1 MSFVENQLDIFQKKH
16 KNKQLETHTQ
26 GLHYMKIIFA
36 PKFSVRI
43 SGNTNALSF
52 DTTTLKLSLGSET
65 HIQFPISAIQEKEF
79 VATQINQNT
88 TIEAMDIPTVPT
100 HTDLVPTTTSDVQ
113 KPNIEKSKPTKSRR
127 LGQVSAE
134 EKTPSNELAAEI
146 DMPQGKDLS
155 KFSTNV
161 GPRVRRRSSSD
172 YQRVQSP
179 AVTLLHSDLTH
190 EEIQKILSACQTQK
204 TRKEIVD
211 LFVVLDEKDFQSV
224 NTQKV
229 FFSQLCQKY
238 IWDLVALKLL
248 APSEIQSNP
257 LLTKRARNQKFSLTR
272 HGRDTLDFANK
283 LITTK

>member
-1 MSFVENQLDIFQKKH
+1 
-16 KNKQLETHTQ
+16 
-26 GLHYMKIIFA
+26 MKIIFA

-43 SGNTNALSF
+43 TGNTTALSF

-65 HIQFPISAIQEKEF
+65 QIQFPISAIQENEF
-79 VATQINQNT
+79 VATQINQNPIT
-88 TIEAMDIPTVPT
+88 ESTNIPTVPT
-100 HTDLVPTTTSDVQ
+100 HSDLVLNPTSDVQ
-113 KPNIEKSKPTKSRR
+113 KPSIEKSKPTKSRR

-134 EKTPSNELAAEI
+134 KIVPSENVSSENVSSNELATEI

-161 GPRVRRRSSSD
+161 GPRGRRKSSSD
-172 YQRVQSP
+172 YQKIQSP

-229 FFSQLCQKY
+229 FFSHLCQKY

-248 APSEIQSNP
+248 APSEIQRNP

-272 HGRDTLDFANK
+272 HGRDTLDFATK
-283 LITTK
+283 LITTNK